1 MGRNLVALALAFA
14 LALPALAQPIQR
26 SQAEVRAFRAENPCP
41 ATGRHRGPCV
51 DHEVDHI
58 QALVCGGLD
67 RRDNM
72 QWLTVAQHR
81 EKTRYDVKYCRQRK
95 VKGQPG

>member
-1 MGRNLVALALAFA
+1 MIGGAAGGLLWVALAVPAF
-14 LALPALAQPIQR
+14 AQPIQR

-41 ATGRHRGPCV
+41 ATGRRSGPCKGW
-51 DHEVDHI
+51 EVDHLI
-58 QALVCGGLD
+58 ALVCGGPD
-67 RRDNM
+67 SKENM

-95 VKGQPG
+95 VRAAPE